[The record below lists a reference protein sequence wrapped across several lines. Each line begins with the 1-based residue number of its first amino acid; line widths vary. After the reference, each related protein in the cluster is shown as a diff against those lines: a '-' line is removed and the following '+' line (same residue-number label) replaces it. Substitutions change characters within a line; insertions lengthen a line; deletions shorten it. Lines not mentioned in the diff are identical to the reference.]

1 MKTFNY
7 YRYEKKHLKCT
18 TYYVLLAISLFF
30 FFLEAAVNASAA
42 TRASDALRTALGS
55 ENAAEEFALKHLP
68 VRAVL
73 HDYDFHTEQRTLLHQ
88 GAGTGGSSHF
98 QVPLCACRHQKNIP
112 RKSTSAPARRK
123 YIFYRWIDH
132 LLFRRRH
139 YPGRC
144 SAASA
149 ASAAVRLCS
158 HFLYRGCH
166 RTAADRLATQQT
178 HCIKNNS
185 STS

>member
-55 ENAAEEFALKHLP
+55 ENAAEEFALNHLP

-88 GAGTGGSSHF
+88 GAGTGGPVISKYLF
-98 QVPLCACRHQKNIP
+98 
-112 RKSTSAPARRK
+112 APVDIKKIYRAKALLLLRGAS
-123 YIFYRWIDH
+123 IFFIGGLIIY
-132 LLFRRRH
+132 F
-139 YPGRC
+139 
-144 SAASA
+144 SAAGIILGA
-149 ASAAVRLCS
+149 AAPLLQLLQQFGYALIFCIAAVIVLLLTDWQRS
-158 HFLYRGCH
+158 RH
-166 RTAADRLATQQT
+166 TV
-178 HCIKNNS
+178 
-185 STS
+185 